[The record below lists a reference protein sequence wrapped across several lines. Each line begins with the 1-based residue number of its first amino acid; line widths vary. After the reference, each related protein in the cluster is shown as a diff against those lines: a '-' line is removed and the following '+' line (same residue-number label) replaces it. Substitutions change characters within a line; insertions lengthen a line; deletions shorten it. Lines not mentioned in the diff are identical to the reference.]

1 MDLGN
6 CKLTVS
12 VFGIQLGSRGVSQRG
27 KWKGKW
33 GSFLIAF
40 VAGLRSLGSDLSEGC
55 EWLLMGF
62 KQRSNRIR
70 FMF

>member
-12 VFGIQLGSRGVSQRG
+12 VVGIQLGSRGVSQRG

-33 GSFLIAF
+33 GSLLIAF
-40 VAGLRSLGSDLSEGC
+40 VAGLRSLGSDLRAVSGC
-55 EWLLMGF
+55 
-62 KQRSNRIR
+62 
-70 FMF
+70 